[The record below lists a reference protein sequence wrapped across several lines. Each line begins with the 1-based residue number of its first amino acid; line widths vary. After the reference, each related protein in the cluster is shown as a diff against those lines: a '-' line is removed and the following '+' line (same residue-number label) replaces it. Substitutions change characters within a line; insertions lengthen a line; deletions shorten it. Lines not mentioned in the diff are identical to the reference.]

1 MRIVLDAMG
10 GDNAPKAEVKGA
22 ISAVKSFKDITV
34 ILVGIKQE
42 IEKILA
48 EEKAS
53 ADILSRIEIVNATEV
68 VTMSDEPAKAWKQK
82 TDSSLAVAARYVKEG
97 KGDALVSAGNTGAV
111 LVASL
116 FGIGRIPGVQRPAI
130 LSPIPSN
137 CPKGVTCLVDAGAN
151 VDCKPAHLAQF
162 AIMGDLYA
170 KHIFKIEN
178 PRIGIMSVGEE
189 DEKGNELVFATR
201 EITDKLGLNTI
212 GNIEGRDVFNGSTDV
227 IVCDGFVGNVIL
239 KTAEGAGSF
248 ILGLIKSAVKSG
260 GPVAFVGA
268 LLMSGAIKM
277 IKKKTDPNTYGGAP
291 LLGIKKP
298 VIISHGS
305 VSSEGIKNAI
315 NVASKWISEHIN
327 EEIEAEIKKVE
338 TKSE

>member
-1 MRIVLDAMG
+1 LRIVLDAMG

-22 ISAVKSFKDITV
+22 IAAVKAFKEITV
-34 ILVGIKQE
+34 ILVGKQQE
-42 IEKILA
+42 IEKILT
-48 EEKAS
+48 EEKAGQEIR
-53 ADILSRIEIVNATEV
+53 ARLQIVNATEV

-82 TDSSLAVAARYVKEG
+82 TDSSLAVAARYVRDG

-116 FGIGRIPGVQRPAI
+116 FGIGRIAGVQRPAI
-130 LSPIPSN
+130 LSPLPSN
-137 CPKGVTCLVDAGAN
+137 CPSGITCLVDAGAN
-151 VDCKPAHLAQF
+151 VDCKPTHLAQF
-162 AIMGDLYA
+162 AIMGDLYS
-170 KHIFKIEN
+170 KHIFKVEK

-201 EITDKLGLNTI
+201 AITDKLGLNTI
-212 GNIEGRDVFNGSTDV
+212 GNIEGRDSFNGSADV

-248 ILGLIKSAVKSG
+248 VLGLIKSAVKSG
-260 GPVAFVGA
+260 GPIALLGA
-268 LLMSGAIKM
+268 LLMGGAIKL
-277 IKKKTDPNTYGGAP
+277 IKKKTDPNAYGGAP

-305 VSSEGIKNAI
+305 VSSEGVKNALK
-315 NVASKWISEHIN
+315 VAANWVSAHIN
-327 EEIEAEIKKVE
+327 EAIESEIKKVE
-338 TKSE
+338 FKSE